1 MSYTAL
7 VDVQLGL
14 RRPLDALPSNEA
26 TGAAAATRAGG
37 PKQGSLE
44 ARESW

>member
-14 RRPLDALPSNEA
+14 RRPLDASPSNEV
-26 TGAAAATRAGG
+26 TGAAAATAGG